1 MTDTTGIC
9 GESDSLLPEANEHPA
24 RHAKREKDRKK
35 ERDRNI
41 KLILKCKYTTM
52 GETKKRQEAFS
63 AFSRGYC
70 SLEYCTVKTP
80 RLRAVLVSFTSTKC
94 KKSRE
99 LYRWMER

>member
-1 MTDTTGIC
+1 
-9 GESDSLLPEANEHPA
+9 
-24 RHAKREKDRKK
+24 
-35 ERDRNI
+35 
-41 KLILKCKYTTM
+41 M

-80 RLRAVLVSFTSTKC
+80 RLRAVLVSFRSTEC